1 MSGGWGRRSIQ
12 LAHFDYTRPGAYFV
26 TICAYHRLDLFGSVE
41 GGRVALWPVGEV
53 VREEWLRTAII
64 RPEVGLDEFVIMPD
78 HIHGIIVIRERF
90 RGAQFNKRRGTSRW
104 SPTPQTQIL
113 GFDSLR
119 IQGRCDPSG
128 TSNGRRSGIENLAKE
143 LLRQDHPQG
152 SRAQCSTS
160 VHSDKPGAMEKPRL
174 MCCED
179 LERGHVQRGDGGVSY
194 THHPL

>member
-90 RGAQFNKRRGTSRW
+90 AGHS
-104 SPTPQTQIL
+104 
-113 GFDSLR
+113 
-119 IQGRCDPSG
+119 
-128 TSNGRRSGIENLAKE
+128 
-143 LLRQDHPQG
+143 
-152 SRAQCSTS
+152 STS
-160 VHSDKPGAMEKPRL
+160 VGAHRDGPLRRKPKSLGSIVSGFKGAVTRRARQMGGDPELRIWQRNYYDRIIGSEAELNAVRRYIRTNP
-174 MCCED
+174 
-179 LERGHVQRGDGGVSY
+179 ERWKNLD
-194 THHPL
+194 